1 MTGRAPRG
9 ASGRAFGGA
18 AAGGRICLVDDNAEF
33 RESAGWWLEGL
44 GFDVDAF
51 DGPLACLEALGAEVA
66 GEPRCLLFD
75 VRMPEMTG
83 LQLLDVLRERGVP
96 WPVIFMTG
104 HGDVPLAVE
113 AMRRGAL
120 TFLEKPFQ
128 EAALEDA
135 LAQAFA
141 VARAPPGEQAA
152 PVGIVRAAP
161 ASAPAAADEDPAY
174 AAHLDLLTPREREV
188 MDLVVE
194 GHPNKVVAFRLGIS
208 FKTVELHRGRVMAKM
223 EARSL
228 THLVRMSLSRSAHAD
243 A

>member
-1 MTGRAPRG
+1 MTGAT
-9 ASGRAFGGA
+9 
-18 AAGGRICLVDDNAEF
+18 AGGRICLVDDNAEF

-44 GFDVDAF
+44 GFEVDAF
-51 DGPLACLEALGAEVA
+51 DGPLACLDALVAEEAA
-66 GEPRCLLFD
+66 EPRCLLFD
-75 VRMPEMTG
+75 VRMPEMSG
-83 LQLLDVLRERGVP
+83 LQLLDALRERGVR

-141 VARAPPGEQAA
+141 VARAGP
-152 PVGIVRAAP
+152 AAP
-161 ASAPAAADEDPAY
+161 ATAPAQLGAAIPAIAVDEADPAY
-174 AAHLDLLTPREREV
+174 AAHLALLTPREREV

-194 GHPNKVVAFRLGIS
+194 GHPNKVVAFRLSIS
-208 FKTVELHRGRVMAKM
+208 PKTVELHRGRVMSKM
-223 EARSL
+223 GARSL

>member
-1 MTGRAPRG
+1 M
-9 ASGRAFGGA
+9 S
-18 AAGGRICLVDDNAEF
+18 GGRIWLVDDNAEF

-44 GFDVDAF
+44 GFEVDAF
-51 DGPLACLEALGAEVA
+51 DGPLACLEALGSATDAE
-66 GEPRCLLFD
+66 PKCLLFD
-75 VRMPEMTG
+75 VRMPQMSG
-83 LQLLDVLRERGVP
+83 LQLLDALRERGVP

-113 AMRRGAL
+113 AMRKGAL

-135 LAQAFA
+135 LAHAFA
-141 VARAPPGEQAA
+141 VARAGGVAVAA
-152 PVGIVRAAP
+152 PSEAAAP
-161 ASAPAAADEDPAY
+161 LIAPAEDPAL
-174 AAHLDLLTPREREV
+174 AGRMALLTPREREV

-194 GHPNKVVAFRLGIS
+194 GHPNKVVAFQLGIS
-208 FKTVELHRGRVMAKM
+208 PKTVELHRARMMAKM

-228 THLVRMSLSRSAHAD
+228 THLVRMFLSGGVHAE